1 MNGVAQ
7 QPLFRGLEQTDFQKL
22 EHAASLKGI
31 LFPFKGKGALEECS
45 RRCASL
51 RAGLIDLAQ
60 HVILPQARVYP
71 FALLPVQLG
80 LQTTSAGT
88 AFLRWRT
95 ADRSSMGVGLWVNL
109 IHSSKTPPH
118 LLVDLYAMEQQ
129 RIALN
134 MQISLLHSIAKQA
147 DECASKMALAQTHF
161 EHRISNTKF

>member
-1 MNGVAQ
+1 MAQ
-7 QPLFRGLEQTDFQKL
+7 QPLFRALKQTDFQKL

-31 LFPFKGKGALEECS
+31 LFPFKGKGALFECS

-51 RAGLIDLAQ
+51 RADLIDLAQ
-60 HVILPQARVYP
+60 HIILPQARAYP

-109 IHSSKTPPH
+109 IRSSKTPHH
-118 LLVDLYAMEQQ
+118 LLNDLYAMEQQ

-161 EHRISNTKF
+161 EHRISNTTF